1 MADPEVER
9 MLIFRD
15 RLRSDLD
22 DRDLYE
28 RTKRDLAARHWAY
41 VQDYADAKSTVVEE
55 IISRACQDQQ
65 TV

>member
-1 MADPEVER
+1 VRELPQP
-9 MLIFRD
+9 IFRD

-28 RTKRDLAARHWAY
+28 CTKRDLAARHWAY
-41 VQDYADAKSTVVEE
+41 IQDYAEAKSAVVEE
-55 IISRACQDQQ
+55 IIARARQDQQ